1 MHTNKTRGEILRSTS
16 KKKKRRKE
24 DEHET
29 PESHQH
35 TKSTEPRSK
44 VKSFHAEP
52 WRRCT
57 QKIIRCSLELSH
69 HAEDGIVAA
78 DGRAVLFVLGLGV
91 ADLVVLGRGC
101 NEAASNPHRVALQ
114 LVAHHLHVNLLGL
127 LARDGLA
134 TLEAVVD
141 MALDLLLQA
150 LLQVL
155 EHRRA
160 SREHNVL
167 TKHMCCFQAMK
178 LSANCCSGSK
188 KLSVSCSSTSSDVS
202 KTPETTRRCR
212 LRAMSSS
219 CRSTSAAG
227 AASTL
232 ILIGGAA
239 VA

>member
-1 MHTNKTRGEILRSTS
+1 MVELARG
-16 KKKKRRKE
+16 
-24 DEHET
+24 
-29 PESHQH
+29 
-35 TKSTEPRSK
+35 
-44 VKSFHAEP
+44 
-52 WRRCT
+52 
-57 QKIIRCSLELSH
+57 
-69 HAEDGIVAA
+69 G
-78 DGRAVLFVLGLGV
+78 
-91 ADLVVLGRGC
+91 
-101 NEAASNPHRVALQ
+101 NEAATNPDSVALQ
-114 LVAHHLHVNLLGL
+114 RVGNHFHVNLLHL
-127 LARDGLA
+127 VARDGLA
-134 TLEAVVD
+134 VFETVINF
-141 MALDLLLQA
+141 ALNLLLQA

-155 EHRRA
+155 EHCGA